1 VTKDLFSKNF
11 EHRRRLKKMLYPY
24 LEEKMANARLDAMI
38 EEARANARARELGPK
53 RSFRLPKLSSLF
65 SKEKS
70 EQKTAVATQA
80 R

>member
-1 VTKDLFSKNF
+1 
-11 EHRRRLKKMLYPY
+11 MLYPY

-38 EEARANARARELGPK
+38 EEARQGRRARELGPK
-53 RSFRLPKLSSLF
+53 KAFRLPKLSSLF
-65 SKEKS
+65 SNKKS

>member
-1 VTKDLFSKNF
+1 
-11 EHRRRLKKMLYPY
+11 MLYPY
-24 LEEKMANARLDAMI
+24 LEEKMAVARLDAMI
-38 EEARANARARELGPK
+38 ETAKEHRLAQQLRPQ

-65 SKEKS
+65 ANKKSENKKS